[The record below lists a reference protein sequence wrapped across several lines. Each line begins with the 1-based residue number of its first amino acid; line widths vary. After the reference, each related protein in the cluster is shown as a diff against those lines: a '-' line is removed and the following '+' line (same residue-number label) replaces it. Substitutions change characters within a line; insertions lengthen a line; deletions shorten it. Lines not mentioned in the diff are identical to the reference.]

1 MNLVHAA
8 ACVAATAV
16 AGTLALPPT
25 ANAATP
31 AGASSAGLAEPDAV
45 GAVEQPAG
53 HKQEIMKVLL
63 AHGVPVKRAAA
74 IAEDDI
80 AGEALLAAA
89 PVPACVTATYSNPAG
104 PYQNVKVKN
113 GCPVSVRVKVLWAF
127 ATDSACHKIAAG
139 SSWTDRHLNQ
149 TGPDRWD
156 GIASC

>member
-16 AGTLALPPT
+16 AGAMALTPT

-31 AGASSAGLAEPDAV
+31 AIASSEGLEDPNPV
-45 GAVEQPAG
+45 RAVEQPAG
-53 HKQEIMKVLL
+53 HKHDIVKVLL
-63 AHGVPVKRAAA
+63 AHGVSAKRAAA

-89 PVPACVTATYSNPAG
+89 AVPVCVTATYSNPAG

-113 GCPVSVRVKVLWAF
+113 DCATSTRVKVLWAF
-127 ATDSACHKIAAG
+127 ATDSACHKVAAG

-156 GIASC
+156 GVASC

>member
-8 ACVAATAV
+8 ALVAATAV
-16 AGTLALPPT
+16 AGALALPPT

-31 AGASSAGLAEPDAV
+31 TGASSADVAEPDAV
-45 GAVEQPAG
+45 GAVEQSAG
-53 HKQEIMKVLL
+53 HKQDIVKVLL
-63 AHGVPVKRAAA
+63 AHGVSAKRAAA

-89 PVPACVTATYSNPAG
+89 AVPTCVTAMYSNPAG

-113 GCPVSVRVKVLWAF
+113 GCAISVRVKVLWAF
-127 ATDSACHKIAAG
+127 ATDTACHKIAVG

-156 GIASC
+156 GVASC

>member
-16 AGTLALPPT
+16 AGALVLTPM
-25 ANAATP
+25 ANAAPP
-31 AGASSAGLAEPDAV
+31 ARASSADMAEPDAV
-45 GAVEQPAG
+45 RAVEQPAG
-53 HKQEIMKVLL
+53 HKQDIVTVLL
-63 AHGVPVKRAAA
+63 AHGVSAKRAEA

-113 GCPVSVRVKVLWAF
+113 DCATSTRVKVLWAF
-127 ATDSACHKIAAG
+127 ATDSACHKVAAG

-156 GIASC
+156 GVASC

>member
-8 ACVAATAV
+8 ACVAAIAV
-16 AGTLALPPT
+16 TGALALASA

-31 AGASSAGLAEPDAV
+31 AIASSGGLEDPDPV
-45 GAVEQPAG
+45 RAVEQPAE
-53 HKQEIMKVLL
+53 HKHDIVKVLL
-63 AHGVPVKRAAA
+63 AHGVSAKRAAA

-89 PVPACVTATYSNPAG
+89 AVPACVTATYSNPAG

-113 GCPVSVRVKVLWAF
+113 DCATSTRVKVLWAF
-127 ATDSACHKIAAG
+127 ATDSACHKVAAA

-156 GIASC
+156 GVASC

>member
-1 MNLVHAA
+1 M
-8 ACVAATAV
+8 
-16 AGTLALPPT
+16 
-25 ANAATP
+25 
-31 AGASSAGLAEPDAV
+31 
-45 GAVEQPAG
+45 G
-53 HKQEIMKVLL
+53 HKQDIVKVLL
-63 AHGVPVKRAAA
+63 AHGVSAKRAAA

-113 GCPVSVRVKVLWAF
+113 GCTISVRVKVLWAF
-127 ATDSACHKIAAG
+127 ATDSACHKITAA

-156 GIASC
+156 GVASC